1 MPLITGTSAAP
12 LMPTPSI
19 SQREFEQAR
28 HRVRGRLRQAVLAP
42 VAAGAVVA
50 FLMLGLW
57 TYTETHSVLGSA
69 AYQAIRLGD
78 TATEVQ
84 TRVPPISY
92 EVGPRDLK
100 RPGCVYYRVQ
110 QFAATPVY
118 ELCFA
123 DDRLASKAVVN

>member
-1 MPLITGTSAAP
+1 MPLTGTLAAAP
-12 LMPTPSI
+12 ARAPSI
-19 SQREFEQAR
+19 SQREFELAKR
-28 HRVRGRLRQAVLAP
+28 RVRRGQRQAILAP
-42 VAAGAVVA
+42 VAAGVVLA

-69 AYQAIRLGD
+69 AYATIRRGD
-78 TATEVQ
+78 SASEVQ

-92 EVGPRDLK
+92 EVGPGDMK
-100 RPGCVYYRVQ
+100 RPGCVYYRVR

-123 DDRLASKAVVN
+123 NDRLASKSIVN